1 MTKKA
6 LKARLDTRLFLR
18 LGPNHLAH
26 EAGSFILLTAL
37 KSTLR
42 AHIYL
47 LKEVLEVPLS
57 FALYINSLEALT
69 ALEKYSNLIAASI
82 KDY

>member
-1 MTKKA
+1 MTEKA

-18 LGPNHLAH
+18 LGLNYLAC
-26 EAGSFILLTAL
+26 EAGSFILLIAL

-42 AHIYL
+42 AHVYL
-47 LKEVLEVPLS
+47 LKEVLEVPLG
-57 FALYINSLEALT
+57 FTLYTNSLEALIT
-69 ALEKYSNLIAASI
+69 LKKYFNLIIAFI

>member
-18 LGPNHLAH
+18 LGLNYLAR
-26 EAGSFILLTAL
+26 EAGSFILLIAL
-37 KSTLR
+37 KSTLG
-42 AHIYL
+42 AHVYL
-47 LKEVLEVPLS
+47 LKEVLEVPLG
-57 FALYINSLEALT
+57 FTLYINSLEAFI
-69 ALEKYSNLIAASI
+69 ALEKYSNLIAVFI

>member
-1 MTKKA
+1 MTEKA

-18 LGPNHLAH
+18 LGPNYLAR
-26 EAGSFILLTAL
+26 EVGSFALLTAL
-37 KSTLR
+37 KSTLG
-42 AHIYL
+42 AHAHL
-47 LKEVLEVPLS
+47 LKEVLEVPLG
-57 FALYINSLEALT
+57 FALYTNSLEALI

>member
-6 LKARLDTRLFLR
+6 LKARLNTRLFLR
-18 LGPNHLAH
+18 LSLNYPAR
-26 EAGSFILLTAL
+26 EAGSFILLIAL

-42 AHIYL
+42 THVYL
-47 LKEVLEVPLS
+47 LKEVLEVPLG
-57 FALYINSLEALT
+57 FALYINSLEALIT
-69 ALEKYSNLIAASI
+69 LEKYSNLIIAFI